1 MQDFPNA
8 SLLESRQTG
17 TETQIS
23 MDQQNTTVTAMD
35 NGDKN
40 RKKIAWSGIVA
51 TVPQAGGG
59 RKEVIKNVSGV
70 AEPGE
75 VLALMGGSGAG
86 KTTLMNILAHL
97 DTNGVEYYGDV
108 TVNGK
113 KITKQ
118 RMRQMCAYVQ
128 QVDLFC
134 GTLTVREQLTY
145 TAWMRMKD
153 CTAEQRME
161 RVESVLRD
169 MNLIDCQNTLIGIPN
184 RMKGISI
191 GEKKR
196 LAFACEILTDPQI
209 LFCDE
214 PTSGLDAFMASE
226 VVRALL
232 DLAAKGKTIIVVL
245 HQPSSTVFRMFHKV
259 CFMATG
265 KTVYHG
271 AVDKLCPFF
280 DGLGREFRVP
290 ESYNPADFVMSEI
303 SISPETEKD
312 DIQRI
317 EFIISEYQKSDIG
330 NEMLKNTRTTI
341 DEFGGY
347 GEEEEDDGSN
357 RYNSSFATQFNV
369 LLKRSLRTTLRD
381 PLLLRVRFAQIV
393 VTAIL
398 VGVVNWR
405 TELSG
410 PTIQNLEGV
419 MYNCAR
425 DMTFLF
431 YFPSVNVITSELPV
445 FLREHK
451 SNIYS
456 VEAYFLAKSIAE
468 LPQYTIL
475 PLIYGSVVYWMAG
488 LVASPISSFF
498 VFVFVCIT
506 LTWVAVSIAYVGAC
520 IFGDEGLVVTF
531 MPMFVLPMLV
541 FGGFYINANNIP
553 LYFRHISYLSWFKH
567 GFEALEANQWKPITE
582 IPGCSPVAN
591 PLTAS
596 ATQGYCPAVN
606 GEGILERRGI
616 DTPLYVN
623 VLILFVSFFIYRFIG
638 LMALKVRVRFA
649 K

>member
-1 MQDFPNA
+1 MQSLTTA
-8 SLLESRQTG
+8 SMRDATSKSTMITVDTG
-17 TETQIS
+17 DGSEK
-23 MDQQNTTVTAMD
+23 
-35 NGDKN
+35 G
-40 RKKIAWSGIVA
+40 RKTIAWSGLVA

-59 RKEVIKNVSGV
+59 RKEVIRNVSGV

-97 DTNGVEYYGDV
+97 DTNGVEYLGDV

-118 RMRQMCAYVQ
+118 KMRQMCAYVQ

-145 TAWMRMKD
+145 TAHMRMKNA
-153 CTAEQRME
+153 TVQQKME
-161 RVESVLRD
+161 RVENVLRD
-169 MNLIDCQNTLIGIPN
+169 MNLTDCQNTLIGIPN

-196 LAFACEILTDPQI
+196 LAFACEILTDPKI

-232 DLAAKGKTIIVVL
+232 DLANKGKTIIVVL

-271 AVDKLCPFF
+271 AVDRLCPFF
-280 DGLGREFRVP
+280 DKLGPDFRVP

-303 SISPETEKD
+303 SISPETEQED
-312 DIQRI
+312 VTRI
-317 EFIISEYQKSDIG
+317 EYLIHEYQNSDIG
-330 NEMLKNTRTTI
+330 TQMLKKTRTAV

-347 GEEEEDDGSN
+347 GDDEDDGES
-357 RYNSSFATQFNV
+357 RYNSTFGTQFEI
-369 LLKRSLRTTLRD
+369 LLKRSLRTTFRD
-381 PLLLRVRFAQIV
+381 PLLLRVRFAQILA
-393 VTAIL
+393 TAIL
-398 VGVVNWR
+398 VGIVNWR
-405 TELSG
+405 VELKG

-456 VEAYFLAKSIAE
+456 VEAYFLAKSLAE

-475 PLIYGSVVYWMAG
+475 PMIYGTIIYWMAG
-488 LVASPISSFF
+488 LVASVTSFL

-541 FGGFYINANNIP
+541 FGGFYVNANSIP
-553 LYFRHISYLSWFKH
+553 VYYQYVSFVSWFKH
-567 GFEALEANQWKPITE
+567 GFEALEANQWKE
-582 IPGCSPVAN
+582 IDKISGCDLIN
-591 PLTAS
+591 PLN
-596 ATQGYCPAVN
+596 ATTTGYCPASD
-606 GEGILERRGI
+606 GPGILTRRGI
-616 DTPLYVN
+616 DTPLYAN
-623 VLILFVSFFIYRFIG
+623 VLILFMSFFVYRIIG
-638 LMALKVRVRFA
+638 LVALKIRVRFA

>member
-1 MQDFPNA
+1 MQDST
-8 SLLESRQTG
+8 SLIQDSKT
-17 TETQIS
+17 S
-23 MDQQNTTVTAMD
+23 D
-35 NGDKN
+35 N

-59 RKEVIKNVSGV
+59 RKEVIRDVSGV

-97 DTNGVEYYGDV
+97 ETNGVEYRGDV

-113 KITKQ
+113 KVSKQ
-118 RMRQMCAYVQ
+118 KMRQMCAYVQ

-145 TAWMRMKD
+145 TVGSTVGLLYLWIKAWMRMKGSTD
-153 CTAEQRME
+153 EEKRE

-169 MNLIDCQNTLIGIPN
+169 MNLVDCQNTLIGIPN

-271 AVDKLCPFF
+271 PVDQLCPFF
-280 DGLGREFRVP
+280 DGLGAEFRVP

-303 SISPETEKD
+303 SISPETEQAD
-312 DIQRI
+312 VTRI
-317 EFIISEYQKSDIG
+317 EFIISAFQNSDIG
-330 NEMLKNTRTTI
+330 HQLLGNTRTTI

-347 GEEEEDDGSN
+347 GEEEEDDGGSK
-357 RYNSSFATQFNV
+357 YNSSFATQFTI
-369 LLKRSLRTTLRD
+369 LLKRSLRTTFRD
-381 PLLLRVRFAQIV
+381 PLLLRV
-393 VTAIL
+393 TAIL
-398 VGVVNWR
+398 VGIVNWR

-456 VEAYFLAKSIAE
+456 VEAYFLAKSLAE
-468 LPQYTIL
+468 LAQYTVL
-475 PLIYGSVVYWMAG
+475 PLIYGSIVYWMAG
-488 LVASPISSFF
+488 LVATVSSFLI
-498 VFVFVCIT
+498 FVFVCIT

-553 LYFRHISYLSWFKH
+553 SYFRHISYISWFKH
-567 GFEALEANQWKPITE
+567 GFEALEANQWNEITS
-582 IPGCSPVAN
+582 IPGCHPSN
-591 PLTAS
+591 PLLANTS
-596 ATQGYCPAVN
+596 NSFCPAED
-606 GEGILERRGI
+606 GEGILKRRGI
-616 DTPLYVN
+616 DTPLFVN
-623 VLILFVSFFIYRFIG
+623 VLILFSSFFIYRIIG
-638 LMALKVRVRFA
+638 LVALKFRVKFA

>member
-1 MQDFPNA
+1 MQDFA
-8 SLLESRQTG
+8 SAASTRGDTD
-17 TETQIS
+17 TKIS
-23 MDQQNTTVTAMD
+23 MEKTIET
-35 NGDKN
+35 GSGEKN
-40 RKKIAWSGIVA
+40 QKKKIAWSGIVA

-118 RMRQMCAYVQ
+118 KMRQMCAYVQ

-145 TAWMRMKD
+145 TAGMRMKN
-153 CTAEQRME
+153 CTAEEKMN

-169 MNLIDCQNTLIGIPN
+169 MNLVDCQNTLIGIPN

-271 AVDKLCPFF
+271 PVDKLCPFF
-280 DGLGREFRVP
+280 DALGPAFRVP

-303 SISPETEKD
+303 SISPETEKE
-312 DIQRI
+312 DIKRI
-317 EFIISEYQKSDIG
+317 EFIIAEYQHSEIG
-330 NEMLKNTRTTI
+330 GAMLKNTRTTI

-347 GEEEEDDGSN
+347 GEEEDDDGEN
-357 RYNSSFATQFNV
+357 KYNSSFTTQFGI
-369 LLKRSLRTTLRD
+369 LLKRSLRTTFRD

-393 VTAIL
+393 VTAVL
-398 VGVVNWR
+398 VGIVNWR

-468 LPQYTIL
+468 LPQYTAL
-475 PLIYGSVVYWMAG
+475 PLIYATIVYWMSG
-488 LVASPISSFF
+488 LVAWPLTAFI

-553 LYFRHISYLSWFKH
+553 SYFRHISYLSWFKH
-567 GFEALEANQWKPITE
+567 GFEALEENQWRRIDS
-582 IPGCSPVAN
+582 IPGCTPSD
-591 PLTAS
+591 PLLNITS
-596 ATQGYCPAVN
+596 NSFCPAED
-606 GEGILERRGI
+606 GEGILARRGI

-623 VLILFVSFFIYRFIG
+623 VLILFVSFFIYRIIG
-638 LMALKVRVRFA
+638 LVALKVRVRFA

>member
-1 MQDFPNA
+1 MQDVSVSN
-8 SLLESRQTG
+8 SNSTLVKMSEN
-17 TETQIS
+17 E
-23 MDQQNTTVTAMD
+23 
-35 NGDKN
+35 DKQR
-40 RKKIAWSGIVA
+40 RKTIAWNGIVA

-59 RKEVIKNVSGV
+59 RKEVIRNVSGV

-97 DTNGVEYYGDV
+97 DTNGVEYHGDV

-113 KITKQ
+113 KVSKQ
-118 RMRQMCAYVQ
+118 KMRQMCAYVQ

-153 CTAEQRME
+153 CSAEE
-161 RVESVLRD
+161 KAARVESVLRD
-169 MNLIDCQNTLIGIPN
+169 MNLLDCQNTLIGIPN

-232 DLAAKGKTIIVVL
+232 DLAAQGKTIIVVL

-265 KTVYHG
+265 KTVFHG
-271 AVDKLCPFF
+271 AVERLCPFF
-280 DGLGREFRVP
+280 AALGPDFRVP
-290 ESYNPADFVMSEI
+290 ESYNPADFVMSEM
-303 SISPETEKD
+303 SMSAETEHEDVK
-312 DIQRI
+312 RI
-317 EFIISEYQKSDIG
+317 EYLIAEYQNSEIG
-330 NEMLKNTRTTI
+330 VEMLKKTRTTI

-347 GEEEEDDGSN
+347 GGDEENEDRGA
-357 RYNSSFATQFNV
+357 RYNSSFATQFRV
-369 LLKRSLRTTLRD
+369 LLKRSLKTTLRD

-393 VTAIL
+393 ATAIL
-398 VGVVNWR
+398 VGIVNWR

-431 YFPSVNVITSELPV
+431 YFPSVNVITSELPI

-456 VEAYFLAKSIAE
+456 VEAYFLAKSLAE
-468 LPQYTIL
+468 LPQYTVL
-475 PLIYGSVVYWMAG
+475 PMMYATIVYWMAG
-488 LVASPISSFF
+488 LTVSAHAFL
-498 VFVFVCIT
+498 VFVFVCVT
-506 LTWVAVSIAYVGAC
+506 LTWVAVSVAYVGAC

-553 LYFRHISYLSWFKH
+553 AYFRHISYVSWFKH
-567 GFEALEANQWKPITE
+567 GFEALEANQWNGILS
-582 IPGCSPVAN
+582 IPGCSGAN
-591 PLTAS
+591 STS
-596 ATQGYCPAVN
+596 SSNGYCPAAD
-606 GEGILERRGI
+606 GAGILERRGI
-616 DTPLYVN
+616 ETPLFAN
-623 VLILFVSFFIYRFIG
+623 VLVLFASFFVYRIIG
-638 LMALKVRVRFA
+638 MMALKMRVRFA

>member
-1 MQDFPNA
+1 MQNVSNA
-8 SLLESRQTG
+8 SVIDKSEKT
-17 TETQIS
+17 TEIKI
-23 MDQQNTTVTAMD
+23 
-35 NGDKN
+35 GDTEKS

-118 RMRQMCAYVQ
+118 KMRQMCAYVQ

-145 TAWMRMKD
+145 TAHMRMKD
-153 CTAEQRME
+153 CIAEQKME

-232 DLAAKGKTIIVVL
+232 DLAANGKTIIVVL

-280 DGLGREFRVP
+280 DGLGLEFRVP

-303 SISPETEKD
+303 SISPETEQE

-330 NEMLKNTRTTI
+330 HKMLQNTRTTI

-347 GEEEEDDGSN
+347 GEEDDDDGES
-357 RYNSSFATQFNV
+357 RYNSSFATQFQV
-369 LLKRSLRTTLRD
+369 LLKRSLRTTFRD

-398 VGVVNWR
+398 VGIVNWR

-456 VEAYFLAKSIAE
+456 VEAYFLAKSLAE

-488 LVASPISSFF
+488 LVGSPISSFF
-498 VFVFVCIT
+498 IFVFVCIT

-553 LYFRHISYLSWFKH
+553 SYFRHISYLSWFKH
-567 GFEALEANQWKPITE
+567 GFEALEANQWNQIPE
-582 IPGCSPVAN
+582 IPGCNSTN
-591 PLTAS
+591 RFSTNSTS
-596 ATQGYCPAVN
+596 AFCPAVN
-606 GEGILERRGI
+606 GQRILDRRGI

-623 VLILFVSFFIYRFIG
+623 VLILFVSFFVYRIVG
-638 LMALKVRVRFA
+638 LVALKIRVKFA